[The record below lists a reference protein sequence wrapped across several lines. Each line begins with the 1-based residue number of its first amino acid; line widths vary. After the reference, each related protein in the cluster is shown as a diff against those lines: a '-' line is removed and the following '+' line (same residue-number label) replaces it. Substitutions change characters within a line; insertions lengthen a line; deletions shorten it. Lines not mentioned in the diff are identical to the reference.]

1 MEDEPP
7 AELVGAAVTFFPDL
21 SLSRKSEA
29 ESSAPLGT
37 SRSNPMIAPLARSE
51 FDFEHDDDNNDHGK
65 ERAWLIVP
73 FTRTSYFNIVTSVR
87 ANVNI

>member
-1 MEDEPP
+1 
-7 AELVGAAVTFFPDL
+7 
-21 SLSRKSEA
+21 
-29 ESSAPLGT
+29 
-37 SRSNPMIAPLARSE
+37 MIAPLARSE